1 MGIAFGDTPAGSRI
15 DMIAVT
21 PDGLGI
27 SGIVRMPLGFSKRFR
42 GLVMGPD
49 NALYASTDE
58 GEIYRITAE

>member
-1 MGIAFGDTPAGSRI
+1 
-15 DMIAVT
+15 
-21 PDGLGI
+21 
-27 SGIVRMPLGFSKRFR
+27 MPLGFSKRFR